1 MAKHTTRW
9 SPDTC
14 GCVIEYVTDDDLPEQ
29 DPVLGKIVKLCGDHA
44 GAIGDVF
51 SVVAEENRRKNG
63 TFAELEKSV
72 KDMKVENYLWYFDAQ
87 RILHVEVM
95 DLSPVLGDK
104 ESAQAA
110 CDARFGDGKVVIH

>member
-29 DPVLGKIVKLCGDHA
+29 DPVLGKIVKLCGDH
-44 GAIGDVF
+44 
-51 SVVAEENRRKNG
+51 
-63 TFAELEKSV
+63 FAELEKSV